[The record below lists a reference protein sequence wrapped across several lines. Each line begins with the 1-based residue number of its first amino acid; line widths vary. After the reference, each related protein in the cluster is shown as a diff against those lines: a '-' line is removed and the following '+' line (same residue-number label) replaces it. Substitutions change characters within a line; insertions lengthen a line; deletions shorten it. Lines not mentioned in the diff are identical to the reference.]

1 MKECLPFLILPLVL
15 LVSLTGSAQGYYDKT
30 YDFGVV
36 DHPVAVITDSL
47 ENVYVCGW
55 YEDKNNEN
63 ARAFILKTNSSGQEV
78 WRDTLDV
85 PSKYFALCLTHTGDI
100 ALAGSRNNRCFLT
113 LHNCQTGAEIWEY
126 EQADSS
132 GYWFATV
139 NEVLDSSIYK
149 LHVVKT
155 KYGPHRIWYYLFDP
169 LNGNYLSDDKDVV
182 NTIYGITYT
191 SILMTADKVWTA
203 GDLNE
208 NEGLIV
214 YKNFEPGNSLYIYF
228 DALHIA
234 GVQHYGYDYGCSV
247 HYFYGWGDYY
257 MEVLTI
263 KLDGT
268 DGWGMSFKIVHNNFT
283 VTGSDKYEN
292 GKFIITGTIDN
303 ELALWFIGHDL
314 TEMEDKTI
322 PTQYTRAGVDV
333 VALPSTDMIL
343 MGTERPDTGSN
354 ATDVFL
360 MKLDQ
365 NGLVSTPEH
374 QQQKTILVYPNP
386 AANQLYIKS
395 SSQSL
400 SHAQAYIVN
409 SMGQTVKT
417 ITNLNRL
424 IDLSNLTKGLY
435 VVMVYDKNK
444 LLSQQKFIKK

>member
-1 MKECLPFLILPLVL
+1 MKKYLPFLILPLVL
-15 LVSLTGSAQGYYDKT
+15 FVYSTGSAQGYYDKT

-36 DHPVAVITDSL
+36 DNPVALITDSL

-55 YEDKNNEN
+55 YEDENNEN
-63 ARAFILKTNSSGQEV
+63 ARAFILKTDSNGQEV

-85 PSKYFALCLTHTGDI
+85 PSKYFALCFTHTGDI

-113 LHNCQTGAEIWEY
+113 LHNSQTGAVIWEY
-126 EQADSS
+126 EQANSS

-169 LNGNYLSDDKDVV
+169 LNGNYLFDYKDVV

-191 SILMTADKVWTA
+191 SILMAADKVWTA

-208 NEGLIV
+208 NEGLVV
-214 YKNFEPGNSLYIYF
+214 YKNFGPGNSLYWYF

-234 GVQHYGYDYGCSV
+234 GVQHYGDDYGCSV
-247 HYFYGWGDYY
+247 HYFYGWGDYN
-257 MEVLTI
+257 MQVLVV
-263 KLDGT
+263 KLDFS
-268 DGWGMSFKIVHNNFT
+268 DGWGKLFKITHNNFT

-292 GKFIITGTIDN
+292 GKFVITGTIDN
-303 ELALWFIGHDL
+303 ELALWFIDHDL
-314 TEMEDKTI
+314 TEMEEKTI
-322 PTQYTRAGVDV
+322 PTQYTRVGVDV

-343 MGTERPDTGSN
+343 MGTEQSDTSSN

-365 NGLVSTPEH
+365 NGLVSTPEYR
-374 QQQKTILVYPNP
+374 QQKTISVYPIP
-386 AANQLYIKS
+386 AANQLNIKS
-395 SSQSL
+395 NGQSL
-400 SHAQAYIVN
+400 RHAKAYIVN

-417 ITNLNRL
+417 VDNLNRS

-435 VVMVYDKNK
+435 VVMVYNNNK
-444 LLSQQKFIKK
+444 LVSQQKFIKK

>member
-1 MKECLPFLILPLVL
+1 MKKYLPFLILPLVL
-15 LVSLTGSAQGYYDKT
+15 FVSLTGSAQGYYDKT

-36 DHPVAVITDSL
+36 DHPVALIADSL

-55 YEDKNNEN
+55 YEDENNEN
-63 ARAFILKTNSSGQEV
+63 ARAFILKTDSNGQEV

-113 LHNCQTGAEIWEY
+113 LHNSQTGAEVWEY
-126 EQADSS
+126 EQANST

-139 NEVLDSSIYK
+139 NEVLDSSNYK
-149 LHVVKT
+149 LHVKKT
-155 KYGPHRIWYYLFDP
+155 KYGPHHIWYYLFDP
-169 LNGNYLSDDKDVV
+169 INGNYLYDNINLS
-182 NTIYGITYT
+182 TIYGITYT
-191 SILMTADKVWTA
+191 SILMTADIVWTA
-203 GDLNE
+203 GGLNE

-214 YKNFEPGNSLYIYF
+214 NENFGPGISSFWYF

-234 GVQHYGYDYGCSV
+234 GVQHYGDDHGCSV
-247 HYFYGWGDYY
+247 HYYYGWGDYY
-257 MEVLTI
+257 MQVLTM
-263 KLDGT
+263 KLDAT
-268 DGWGMSFKIVHNNFT
+268 DIWGNSFIITHNNFT

-292 GKFIITGTIDN
+292 GKFVITGTIDN
-303 ELALWFIGHDL
+303 ELALWFIDHDL

-322 PTQYTRAGVDV
+322 PTQYTRVGVDV

-343 MGTERPDTGSN
+343 MGTEQPDTGSN

-374 QQQKTILVYPNP
+374 QQRKTISVYPNP

-395 SSQSL
+395 NGQNL
-400 SHAQAYIVN
+400 NQAKAYIVN
-409 SMGQTVKT
+409 GMGQTVKT
-417 ITNLNRL
+417 IPNLNRP
-424 IDLSNLTKGLY
+424 IDLSNFTKGLY
-435 VVMVYDKNK
+435 VVMVYDNNK
-444 LLSQQKFIKK
+444 LVSQQKFIKK